1 MILGREGVT
10 KEELSKAKEQLKANF
25 IFGQENV
32 ASKMFSLGKSLI
44 LTDNVK
50 TDSEVLEKIDSIT
63 MDEINKIAVKF
74 ADPLKYSAAAITNRR
89 FDIKKVMQG

>member
-1 MILGREGVT
+1 M
-10 KEELSKAKEQLKANF
+10 SKAKEQLKANF

-50 TDSEVLEKIDSIT
+50 T
-63 MDEINKIAVKF
+63 EINKISFKF
-74 ADPLKYSAAAITNRR
+74 TDPLKYSAAAITNRR